1 MLVFISDLHL
11 TDGSSGETIDSGAF
25 KKFAYYLE
33 DMAINSSASEVE
45 VVLLGDIFDV
55 IRSEQWLKSQIRPWS
70 GENDKDGNEAGLKD
84 YTKKIVNDIC
94 EENRDSLGYLLAF
107 KETMAAKGVA
117 VKYSYIVGNHD
128 WLINRYPDT
137 RTKIAESLELDN
149 IEYYKT
155 NHFRTDNFWEDYKTF
170 ARHGDIYDPFNFE
183 GDRDASS
190 LGDVLV
196 IDLINRFPKEV
207 ENRIGEDRDK
217 NLITQLK
224 EIDNIRPYVDIPL
237 WVLGI
242 CQNAGE
248 LGKQVSKVWD
258 DLVDE
263 FLDIEFIK
271 KRDVWWNPFDK
282 VDMLQ
287 AGLKLSKWMSFKDIA
302 KLPLRKFQKT
312 EDHYIEKAFKEDYL
326 RRNEAQYVVYGHTHG
341 QKIQPLD
348 LVPRDS
354 NTIMQKTYFN
364 TGTWRKIHV
373 KTAYDVANM
382 EFMGRHVM
390 TFVAFYLKDERSK
403 YDFEV
408 WNGSLG

>member
-33 DMAINSSASEVE
+33 DMAINSSAKEVE

-70 GENDKDGNEAGLKD
+70 GEKEKDGNGAGLKD
-84 YTKKIVNDIC
+84 YTKKIVDDIC
-94 EENRDSLGYLLAF
+94 EKNKNSLGYLLKF
-107 KETMAAKGVA
+107 KETMFDKGVN
-117 VKYSYIVGNHD
+117 VKFSYIVGNHD
-128 WLINRYPDT
+128 WLINRYPET
-137 RTKIAESLELDN
+137 RTKIAESLKLDN

-155 NHFRTDNFWEDYKTF
+155 NYFCTDKFWEEYKTF

-217 NLITQLK
+217 NLIIQLK

-248 LGKQVSKVWD
+248 LGKQVNKVWD

-282 VDMLQ
+282 VDIFS
-287 AGLKLSKWMSFKDIA
+287 LKT
-302 KLPLRKFQKT
+302 P
-312 EDHYIEKAFKEDYL
+312 
-326 RRNEAQYVVYGHTHG
+326 
-341 QKIQPLD
+341 D
-348 LVPRDS
+348 LVQIVHK
-354 NTIMQKTYFN
+354 TITRCS
-364 TGTWRKIHV
+364 W
-373 KTAYDVANM
+373 
-382 EFMGRHVM
+382 
-390 TFVAFYLKDERSK
+390 
-403 YDFEV
+403 
-408 WNGSLG
+408 GSLSGYMDTLRL